1 MSGSVSRENRQRALD
16 ELLVLAGR
24 DADVVDVE
32 RDRPHALVGVRLHLP
47 LGFEHGDGPI
57 AEVVV
62 ERFERAVDD
71 PLAFRSTAA
80 PATGWPRTR
89 GR

>member
-1 MSGSVSRENRQRALD
+1 MQLAVH
-16 ELLVLAGR
+16 AGR
-24 DADVVDVE
+24 DADIVDVE
-32 RDRPHALVGVRLHLP
+32 RDRPHALVGVRLHVP

-71 PLAFRSTAA
+71 ALRFVPRRRPA
-80 PATGWPRTR
+80 PEWPRTR